1 MVAGKGGR
9 PVELWLANAISLVY
23 LVVVWFGLID
33 GVRLW
38 IARRRGVPIGW
49 IAMVFLPLA
58 LSLEAIRPLF
68 FAAGCV
74 AALAYHL
81 LRRFLK
87 YQDDP
92 DTLLLFFCSY
102 GSVAASGAIAG
113 LTIALFLFA
122 ANLLDSWTLWRPLQ
136 IFHLVWVSVVWG
148 ALLGILRKV
157 IRRRWPEPLGIGNAA
172 RFNPHVATARGA
184 AVSAPF
190 SVGGFWVD
198 EVILAVVSTPIL
210 WGILSSIHPMWHL
223 IFLYGWI
230 VMPGLV
236 IYMFWAAIHTA
247 WLRWAGYINPVDR
260 HLYTAYEV
268 LMTDDYVQRWLGE
281 ISVDYDPQAH
291 RFTVTG
297 TVPRSDVV
305 ATIRTRLKA
314 IGKAAVD
321 TSAVSI
327 EPGLL
332 PNPRLELA
340 LSKRRRGRAL
350 RM

>member
-113 LTIALFLFA
+113 LTIALF
-122 ANLLDSWTLWRPLQ
+122 SSRPICWTAGPC
-136 IFHLVWVSVVWG
+136 G
-148 ALLGILRKV
+148 G
-157 IRRRWPEPLGIGNAA
+157 
-172 RFNPHVATARGA
+172 RFRSFTWYGYRSSG
-184 AVSAPF
+184 APF
-190 SVGGFWVD
+190 
-198 EVILAVVSTPIL
+198 
-210 WGILSSIHPMWHL
+210 WGSC
-223 IFLYGWI
+223 
-230 VMPGLV
+230 
-236 IYMFWAAIHTA
+236 
-247 WLRWAGYINPVDR
+247 
-260 HLYTAYEV
+260 
-268 LMTDDYVQRWLGE
+268 
-281 ISVDYDPQAH
+281 
-291 RFTVTG
+291 
-297 TVPRSDVV
+297 
-305 ATIRTRLKA
+305 
-314 IGKAAVD
+314 GK
-321 TSAVSI
+321 
-327 EPGLL
+327 
-332 PNPRLELA
+332 
-340 LSKRRRGRAL
+340 
-350 RM
+350 